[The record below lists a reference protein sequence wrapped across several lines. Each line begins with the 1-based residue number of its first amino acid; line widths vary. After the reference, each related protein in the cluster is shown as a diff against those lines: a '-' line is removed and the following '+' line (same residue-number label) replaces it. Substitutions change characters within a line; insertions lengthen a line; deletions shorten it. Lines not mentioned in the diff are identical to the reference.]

1 MSTLADKVAVV
12 TGASSG
18 IGEATAVTLAERGAK
33 VVLAARRS
41 DRLSALARRIVARG
55 GHALAVPCDV
65 ADLAKVKQMVD
76 RTLETFGRI
85 DVLVNNAGV
94 MHLSPMARC
103 SFDDWDGIIDVNV
116 KGALYVIGCVLPAM
130 LSQKTGHIVNVGSVA
145 GRIVFSR
152 ATVYSASKFALHAIS
167 DGLRQELAERA
178 AEDGN
183 TIRVTTVA
191 PGVVT
196 TELRD
201 SIRDPE
207 TREAVKP
214 YYASIR
220 EELTST
226 DIAAAIAGAL
236 EAPPRVGINEIIIRP
251 ASQVR

>member
-41 DRLSALARRIVARG
+41 DRLSALARRIVAGG

-65 ADLAKVKQMVD
+65 ADLAQVKQMVD

-94 MHLSPMARC
+94 MHLSPMAKC

-226 DIAAAIAGAL
+226 DIAAAIAAAL